1 MNGDDHTRWSE
12 DLAAYMLGALEPGE
26 AAELERH
33 LEVCERCRGEMRWL
47 EPALAALPESVQRQ
61 QPPRSLR
68 EGLMA
73 EVRADARRAAGA
85 EVEAGGGSVLAW
97 IRGNF
102 SPRGLRLA
110 AGFAT
115 LALAIA
121 AVAGYE
127 IGKGGPGSESNGG
140 GSTVVAREHG
150 ITAKMV
156 SEGEGGT
163 LHLAD
168 VHQLPPGK
176 VLEAWVR
183 REGQVEPVPA
193 LFVPDRE
200 GRAETTIADMS
211 GVDTVM
217 VTQEPQGGSE
227 QPTSAAIVTMS
238 VPQ

>member
-1 MNGDDHTRWSE
+1 MSGSDHTRWSE
-12 DLAAYMLGALEPGE
+12 DLAAYLLGALEPGE
-26 AAELERH
+26 AAEFERH
-33 LEVCERCRGEMRWL
+33 LEGCGRCRNEVRWL
-47 EPALAALPESVQRQ
+47 EPAVRSLPESVERQ
-61 QPPRSLR
+61 EPPPRLR
-68 EGLMA
+68 EALMA
-73 EVRADARRAAGA
+73 EVREDARGF
-85 EVEAGGGSVLAW
+85 EAGQAGEGGSVLGW

-110 AGFAT
+110 SGFAA

-121 AVAGYE
+121 AAAGYE
-127 IGKGGPGSESNGG
+127 IGKGGSSSEGNGDAVTL
-140 GSTVVAREHG
+140 STQEHG

-183 REGQVEPVPA
+183 REGTVEPVPA
-193 LFVPDRE
+193 LMVPDRKGE
-200 GRAETTIADMS
+200 AETTIASMK

-217 VTQEPQGGSE
+217 VTEEPQGGSE
-227 QPTSAAIVTMS
+227 SPTGDAIVTMS
-238 VPQ
+238 VSQ